1 MLNDAAEEGWQV
13 VTRALAQSRSYS
25 ETRMAYLEA
34 QEYHAE
40 IIQIEEN
47 IADLAGLISEVGLTC
62 SQCLHHYSRL

>member
-1 MLNDAAEEGWQV
+1 VLNDTAEEGWQV

-47 IADLAGLISEVGLTC
+47 IADLAELIRDVGLIC
-62 SQCLHHYSRL
+62 SHCLHHYSHL